1 MTDPSIVDQLNTLP
15 FRPGVYLFKDDKST
29 IIYVGKAN
37 KLRNRVRSYF
47 QKPDNLTGKTQQ
59 LVARIRDLEFFV
71 TNSEQEAL
79 VLEQNLVKRYRPHY
93 NVRLKDDKAF
103 PFLKIDLK
111 EEWPR
116 IFLTRRVLEDGGRYF
131 GPFTSPWS
139 VRETLKVLKKIF
151 RFRTCSKPVFDTASR
166 ACLEYHIGQCVG
178 PCAGNTDKEE
188 YAKIIKQVILFLE
201 GKQDAIL
208 KQLRSKMETAS
219 ESLEFEKAAAIRD
232 QIAAIE
238 RVIEG
243 QKIAFPVVGEQ
254 DVIAFAVE
262 KDIAAVQIFLVRD
275 GRVIGRETFTL
286 QGVSSEEPTQIMSS
300 FVKQFYSSAT
310 HIPPLI
316 MLQYPVEDKANIEEW
331 LGSRRGSRVRLH
343 VPARGKQKQLVDMVA
358 SNAEQ
363 GLQQL
368 KLRQPQTP
376 SDLTAAME
384 EIKKALNLPRLPERM
399 ECYDISNIQGKM
411 PVGSMVVFEIGK
423 PKTAD
428 YRRFRIKMV
437 TGADDYA
444 MLAEVLK
451 RRFKRSQAAEGGLQ
465 QPVIARPLSPQAQG
479 EAIPVN
485 PINYEIVEGSLQQ
498 PVIARP
504 LSPQAQGEV
513 IPGNPVN
520 YEIASFSARPVYPE
534 RSRGEL
540 AEGPPKDAE
549 GPSTISSPLRGED
562 QGEGVRDTSEWS
574 KIPDLVL
581 IDGGKGQLN
590 AALAAMKAAGAEAVP
605 AAGLAK
611 EREEIFIPGRS
622 NPIVLPPFSPAR
634 QMLQRLRDEA
644 HRFAITYHRNIRKK
658 ESFASVLD
666 TIPGIGKKR
675 KRALLRKFGSIH
687 GIREASTAD
696 LAAAAGMSSTLAQK
710 VKDNLSL

>member
-1 MTDPSIVDQLNTLP
+1 MTEPFVAEQLKHLP
-15 FRPGVYLFKDDKST
+15 FRPGVYLFKDGKGN

-37 KLRNRVRSYF
+37 RLRHRVRSYF
-47 QKPDNLTGKTQQ
+47 QKPDNLTEKTQQ
-59 LVARIRDLEFFV
+59 LVARIKALEFFI
-71 TNSEQEAL
+71 TNSEQEAM
-79 VLEQNLVKRYRPHY
+79 VLEQNLVKRYRPHF

-111 EEWPR
+111 EDWPR
-116 IFLTRRVLEDGGRYF
+116 VFLTRRVLEDGSRYF

-139 VRETLKVLKKIF
+139 VRETLKFLKKIF
-151 RFRTCSKPVFDTASR
+151 RFRTCSKPVFDAASR

-201 GKQDAIL
+201 GKQGTIL
-208 KQLRSKMETAS
+208 KQLRRKMEKAS
-219 ESLEFEKAAAIRD
+219 ESLEFEKAAAVRD
-232 QIAAIE
+232 QIVAIE

-254 DVIAFAVE
+254 DVIAFSVE
-262 KDIAAVQIFLVRD
+262 KDIAAVQVFFIRD

-300 FVKQFYSSAT
+300 FVKQFYSTAT
-310 HIPPLI
+310 YIPPLI

-368 KLRQPQTP
+368 KLRHPQTP
-376 SDLTAAME
+376 ADLTAAME
-384 EIKKALNLPRLPERM
+384 EIKKALNLVRLPERM

-411 PVGSMVVFEIGK
+411 PVGSMVVFETGK
-423 PKTAD
+423 PKTSD

-451 RRFKRSQAAEGGLQ
+451 RRFKRSQTGAE
-465 QPVIARPLSPQAQG
+465 
-479 EAIPVN
+479 
-485 PINYEIVEGSLQQ
+485 
-498 PVIARP
+498 
-504 LSPQAQGEV
+504 
-513 IPGNPVN
+513 
-520 YEIASFSARPVYPE
+520 
-534 RSRGEL
+534 
-540 AEGPPKDAE
+540 
-549 GPSTISSPLRGED
+549 SS
-562 QGEGVRDTSEWS
+562 QWAKV
-574 KIPDLVL
+574 PDLVL

-611 EREEIFIPGRS
+611 EREEIFVPGRS
-622 NPIVLPPFSPAR
+622 NPIVLPASSPAR
-634 QMLQRLRDEA
+634 QMLQSLRDEA
-644 HRFAITYHRNIRKK
+644 HRFAVTYHRNIRKK

-675 KRALLRKFGSIH
+675 KRALLRKFGSVKA
-687 GIREASTAD
+687 IREAGTAD
-696 LAAAAGMSSTLAQK
+696 LAAAAGMNSTLSQK
-710 VKDNLSL
+710 LKEYL

>member
-1 MTDPSIVDQLNTLP
+1 MTNPFFAEQLKHLP

-37 KLRNRVRSYF
+37 KLRNRVSSYF
-47 QKPDNLTGKTQQ
+47 QKPDNLTEKTQQ
-59 LVARIRDLEFFV
+59 LVARIRDLEFFI

-151 RFRTCSKPVFDTASR
+151 RFRTCAKPVFDTAAR

-201 GKQDAIL
+201 GKQDTIL
-208 KQLRSKMETAS
+208 KQLRGNMETAS

-254 DVIAFAVE
+254 DVIAFSVE
-262 KDIAAVQIFLVRD
+262 KDIAAVQVFLVRD
-275 GRVIGRETFTL
+275 GRLIGRETFTL
-286 QGVSSEEPTQIMSS
+286 HGVSSEEPTQIMSS
-300 FVKQFYSSAT
+300 FVKQFYSTAT

-358 SNAEQ
+358 SNSEQ

-368 KLRQPQTP
+368 KLRQPQTS

-384 EIKKALNLPRLPERM
+384 EIKKQLNLPRLPERM

-411 PVGSMVVFEIGK
+411 PVGSMVVFEMGK

-451 RRFKRSQAAEGGLQ
+451 RRFKRSQAGAGSNL
-465 QPVIARPLSPQAQG
+465 PQKCH
-479 EAIPVN
+479 
-485 PINYEIVEGSLQQ
+485 S
-498 PVIARP
+498 
-504 LSPQAQGEV
+504 
-513 IPGNPVN
+513 
-520 YEIASFSARPVYPE
+520 E
-534 RSRGEL
+534 RSEESGGGVTDSEPDDFSRS
-540 AEGPPKDAE
+540 AE
-549 GPSTISSPLRGED
+549 SSESSRWAK
-562 QGEGVRDTSEWS
+562 S
-574 KIPDLVL
+574 PDLVL

-590 AALAAMKAAGAEAVP
+590 AALAAMKAAGADSIP
-605 AAGLAK
+605 SAGLAK

-622 NPIVLPPFSPAR
+622 NPIVLPESSPAR
-634 QMLQRLRDEA
+634 QLLQRLRDEA
-644 HRFAITYHRNIRKK
+644 HRFAINYHRNIRKK

-675 KRALLRKFGSIH
+675 KRALLRKFGTVKA
-687 GIREASTAD
+687 IREAGTAD
-696 LAAAAGMSSTLAQK
+696 LAAAAGMNSALAQK
-710 VKDNLSL
+710 LKEYL

>member
-1 MTDPSIVDQLNTLP
+1 VTEPFITEQLKHLP
-15 FRPGVYLFKDDKST
+15 FRPGVYLFKDEKGT

-47 QKPDNLTGKTQQ
+47 QKSEGLTEKTQQ
-59 LVARIRDLEFFV
+59 LVARIRDLEFFI

-103 PFLKIDLK
+103 PFLKIDLN

-116 IFLTRRVLEDGGRYF
+116 IFLTRRVIEDGGRYF

-139 VRETLKVLKKIF
+139 VRETLKILKKIF
-151 RFRTCSKPVFDTASR
+151 RFRTCPKPVFDTAAR
-166 ACLEYHIGQCVG
+166 VCLEYHIGQCVG
-178 PCAGNTDKEE
+178 PCDGNTNKEE
-188 YAKIIKQVILFLE
+188 YAKIIKQVIMFLE
-201 GKQDAIL
+201 GKQDTIL
-208 KQLRSKMETAS
+208 KQLHGKMEQAS
-219 ESLEFEKAAAIRD
+219 ESLAFERAAAIRD
-232 QIAAIE
+232 QISAIE

-262 KDIAAVQIFLVRD
+262 KDIAAVQVFLVRD
-275 GRVIGRETFTL
+275 ARVIGRETFTL
-286 QGVSSEEPTQIMSS
+286 QGVSSEEPTQIISS
-300 FVKQFYSSAT
+300 FVKQFYSTAT

-316 MLQYPVEDKANIEEW
+316 VLQYPVEDKGNIEKW
-331 LGSRRGSRVRLH
+331 LGIRRGSRVRLH
-343 VPARGKQKQLVDMVA
+343 VPARGKQKQLVAMVA

-368 KLRQPQTP
+368 KLRQPQAP
-376 SDLTAAME
+376 ADLTAALE
-384 EIKKALNLPRLPERM
+384 EIKNALNLPRLPERI

-411 PVGSMVVFEIGK
+411 AVGSMVVFETGK

-451 RRFKRSQAAEGGLQ
+451 RRFRHNHTEAEAGDW
-465 QPVIARPLSPQAQG
+465 A
-479 EAIPVN
+479 
-485 PINYEIVEGSLQQ
+485 
-498 PVIARP
+498 
-504 LSPQAQGEV
+504 
-513 IPGNPVN
+513 
-520 YEIASFSARPVYPE
+520 
-534 RSRGEL
+534 
-540 AEGPPKDAE
+540 
-549 GPSTISSPLRGED
+549 
-562 QGEGVRDTSEWS
+562 

-581 IDGGKGQLN
+581 IDGGKGQLS
-590 AALAAMKAAGAEAVP
+590 AALAAMKSAGAGPVP
-605 AAGLAK
+605 VAGLAK

-622 NPIVLPPFSPAR
+622 NPIVLAASSPAR

-675 KRALLRKFGSIH
+675 KRALLRKFGSVKA
-687 GIREASTAD
+687 IREAGAAD
-696 LAAAAGMSSTLAQK
+696 LTATAGMNSSVAQK
-710 VKDNLSL
+710 LKEYLV